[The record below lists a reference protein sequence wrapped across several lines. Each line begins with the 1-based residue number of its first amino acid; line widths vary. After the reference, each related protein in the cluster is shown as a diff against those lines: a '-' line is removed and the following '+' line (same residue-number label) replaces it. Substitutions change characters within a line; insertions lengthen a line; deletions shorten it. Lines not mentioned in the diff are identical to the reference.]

1 MHIPR
6 TLSTCMTGA
15 LGVMLLAGIVSVPTT
30 ATAATSSAVAPVRDA
45 VVTIE
50 SDPYFAPGS
59 QVHLSGTGPSN
70 EWVEVD
76 GLPTDQDGAPTQ
88 VPIDH
93 RGVWTTSIPSDG
105 ASSYRITATPVHLE
119 SNRFTPIGAAIAQT
133 LTADASY
140 SIVERELSVTDGL
153 EVRRG
158 STAVLSGVANAFT
171 PVQVEFESGV
181 VRTQA
186 DHAGR
191 WSAESRSAVTSDQPV
206 RVLANTDADRDFSA
220 IVQVEL
226 VVLDEDGAPDPGDGE
241 EVDPPESVPVE
252 VTSDLTYLRGERL
265 RITGTATP
273 GAEIE
278 VIASDSVT
286 SSSLGGTVTASPE
299 TGAFEFVSDR
309 NVAMPNGLPV
319 LDVTVRQGD
328 DETDLAFHS
337 LQQGVA
343 FRSTQVT
350 SDTTYD
356 EGAETVVSGTTS
368 PHSLLSVR
376 VADLGRA
383 ELVRADADGAFTFTT
398 TKLAGPEQ
406 TVRIEQLFEAGE
418 TTEHVFT
425 RRDDAPAITVAT
437 ETFVKGQKQRIEG
450 TAAPKARVN
459 VYSGSKYLMN
469 VVAGEDG
476 KWSYTTGAVITTDTF
491 TRTLKS
497 DGAKDVTFTL
507 TAVEQEQAA
516 PITVATTSFVKG
528 QKQLIE
534 GTAAPKAKVNVYSG
548 SKYLMHVIA
557 GADGKW
563 SYTTGGVITTDTFT
577 RTLKSEG
584 AKDVTFTL
592 TAVEQEQT
600 APITVS
606 TTTFAKG
613 QKQLIE
619 GTAAP
624 KARVD
629 VYSGSKYLMH
639 VIAGADGKWS
649 YTTGGVINTDT
660 FTRTL
665 KSAGTD
671 DVTFTLTAK

>member
-50 SDPYFAPGS
+50 SEPHYAPGGA
-59 QVHLSGTGPSN
+59 VRMSGTGPAN
-70 EWVEVD
+70 EWVVVD
-76 GLPTDQDGAPTQ
+76 GLPTDPDGTIGSNGAF
-88 VPIDH
+88 IDE
-93 RGVWTTSIPSDG
+93 RGVWTLTTFPSAHESRYD
-105 ASSYRITATPVHLE
+105 ATVTPMTVR
-119 SNRFTPIGAAIAQT
+119 SNEYVPIGPPVSQT
-133 LTADASY
+133 LTADAGY
-140 SIVERELSVTDGL
+140 AIVERDLTVTGGL
-153 EVRRG
+153 EVREGTR
-158 STAVLSGVANAFT
+158 AVLSGTSNAFSR
-171 PVQVEFESGV
+171 VHLEFENGQLAIGFAD
-181 VRTQA
+181 QA
-186 DHAGR
+186 GE
-191 WSAESRSAVTSDQPV
+191 WSLVGDNPLTHSQTV
-206 RVLANTDADRDFSA
+206 RVLANEDAGGTLRE
-220 IVQVEL
+220 IVEAD
-226 VVLDEDGAPDPGDGE
+226 VVVVDENGDPIEDGDPGE

-337 LQQGVA
+337 LQEGVA

-368 PHSLLSVR
+368 PHSLLSVQ

-383 ELVRADADGAFTFTT
+383 DLVRADADGAFTFTT

-450 TAAPKARVN
+450 TAAPKAKVN
-459 VYSGSKYLMN
+459 IYSGSKYLMN
-469 VVAGEDG
+469 VTADGAG
-476 KWSYTTGAVITTDTF
+476 KWSYTTGAVINDDTF

-507 TAVEQEQAA
+507 TAAEQEQAA
-516 PITVATTSFVKG
+516 PITVATTSFVQGK
-528 QKQLIE
+528 KQLIE
-534 GTAAPKAKVNVYSG
+534 GTAAPKARVDVFSG

-563 SYTTGGVITTDTFT
+563 SYTTGAVINDDTFT
-577 RTLKSEG
+577 RTLKS
-584 AKDVTFTL
+584 V
-592 TAVEQEQT
+592 
-600 APITVS
+600 
-606 TTTFAKG
+606 
-613 QKQLIE
+613 
-619 GTAAP
+619 
-624 KARVD
+624 
-629 VYSGSKYLMH
+629 
-639 VIAGADGKWS
+639 
-649 YTTGGVINTDT
+649 
-660 FTRTL
+660 
-665 KSAGTD
+665 GTD